1 MEIEDLNLRQLD
13 PKDPQI
19 LVVRLPERNLIV
31 TKPLNIHLNKVQIF
45 LSENEEKVMQQIS
58 FILSPGLKMVHS
70 WHVSRIIEDRLE
82 MIHGKENNCTWTATT
97 EDIVSLRE
105 KIDRVALSRKKRRD
119 KNTKSINNNIVL
131 QSYHHT

>member
-70 WHVSRIIEDRLE
+70 
-82 MIHGKENNCTWTATT
+82 
-97 EDIVSLRE
+97 
-105 KIDRVALSRKKRRD
+105 
-119 KNTKSINNNIVL
+119 
-131 QSYHHT
+131 